1 MNDRKSSSRK
11 IKKIG
16 SRVLLYVIVCS
27 LAVVCLI
34 PLYWMV
40 RSSFMRNTDIYVMDP
55 FIIWPKKMLWSNYT
69 DTISF
74 LPFFR
79 YTVNTLII
87 LISSLIGVL
96 LTSSM
101 AAYAFSRVQWKGR
114 NFCFFLILTTMMLP
128 ASVTIVPQ
136 FMIWKNLGVI
146 DTYVPLILP
155 AFLGGG
161 AFNIFLLRQFFL
173 GIPRDLDEAAYIDG
187 AGHIRVFFQIIL
199 PLSKSAL
206 IVVGLFTFLN
216 CWNEFFAP
224 LIYLNDQ
231 EKYTL
236 ALGLLQFRG
245 NYTSKWQLLMAASTI
260 VAAPCILVYLLGQKY
275 LIEGISMT
283 GMKA

>member
-1 MNDRKSSSRK
+1 MKKDRNYYK
-11 IKKIG
+11 IKKAI
-16 SRVLLYVIVCS
+16 SQLLLYVVVCG
-27 LAVVCLI
+27 LATVCLI
-34 PLYWMV
+34 PLYWMI

-55 FIIWPKKMLWSNYT
+55 FIVWPKEMLWSNYI
-69 DTISF
+69 DTVNFMPF
-74 LPFFR
+74 LK
-79 YTVNTLII
+79 YTGNTLII
-87 LISSLIGVL
+87 LCGSMVGVL
-96 LTSSM
+96 LTASL
-101 AAYAFSRVQWKGR
+101 AAYAFARVSWRGR
-114 NFCFFLILTTMMLP
+114 NICFFLILTTMMLP

-136 FMIWKNLGVI
+136 FMIWKNLKSL

-173 GIPRDLDEAAYIDG
+173 GIPKDLDEAAYIDG
-187 AGHIRVFFQIIL
+187 AGHVRVFFQIIL

-224 LIYLNDQ
+224 LIYLSDQ
-231 EKYTL
+231 NKYTL

-260 VAAPCILVYLLGQKY
+260 VAAPCILVYLLGQRY
-275 LIEGISMT
+275 LLEGISMT

>member
-1 MNDRKSSSRK
+1 
-11 IKKIG
+11 
-16 SRVLLYVIVCS
+16 
-27 LAVVCLI
+27 
-34 PLYWMV
+34 
-40 RSSFMRNTDIYVMDP
+40 MRNTDIYVMDP
-55 FIIWPKKMLWSNYT
+55 FIVWPEKMLWSNYV
-69 DTISF
+69 DTVNFMPF
-74 LPFFR
+74 LR
-79 YTVNTLII
+79 YTGNTLLI
-87 LISSLIGVL
+87 LVLSLLGVL
-96 LTSSM
+96 LTGSM

-136 FMIWKNLGVI
+136 FMIWRNLGAI
-146 DTYVPLILP
+146 DTYIPLILP
-155 AFLGGG
+155 SFLGGG

-173 GIPRDLDEAAYIDG
+173 GIPKDLDEAAYIDG
-187 AGHIRVFFQIIL
+187 AGHMKVFFRIIL

-231 EKYTL
+231 NKYTL

-260 VAAPCILVYLLGQKY
+260 VAVPCILVYFVGQKY
-275 LIEGISMT
+275 LIEGITMT